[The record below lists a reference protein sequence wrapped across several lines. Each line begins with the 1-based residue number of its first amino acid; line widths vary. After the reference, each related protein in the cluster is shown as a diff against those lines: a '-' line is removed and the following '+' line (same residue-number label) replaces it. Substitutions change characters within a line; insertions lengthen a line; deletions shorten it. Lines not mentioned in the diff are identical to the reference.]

1 MRAADLDPGPRRL
14 LRRAGRVDPNP
25 TKIEPRDEQDA
36 EALLVTGLVDVVP
49 MFGGNMRGAK
59 ITPDGREALR

>member
-25 TKIEPRDEQDA
+25 TKIEPRDEENA
-36 EALLVTGLVDVVP
+36 EALLVVGLIDVVA
-49 MFGGNMRGAK
+49 MFGGRMQGAK
-59 ITPDGREALR
+59 VTPAGREALR